1 MILKLENIFYQYNK
15 NAPYI
20 LNDMSY
26 EFEKGKLY
34 AIMGGSGSG
43 KTTLI
48 SIIAALDKPTSGK
61 IYFDG
66 TDISKISGDEYRAKK
81 VSIIFQQYNLLY
93 NYTAVDNITTI
104 LNISGYKGDYALRAD
119 ELLEEV
125 GIPKEKR
132 GYVVQNLSGGE
143 QQRVAIARAIASDSE
158 VMLADEPTGNLDK
171 ANGENVMGIFKNLL
185 SKYNKCVI
193 IVTHSDS
200 VAEYADCVLTIN
212 GGKINSLKFIKNKN
226 IY

>member
-1 MILKLENIFYQYNK
+1 MILKLENLFYKYNK

-20 LNDMSY
+20 LNDISY
-26 EFEKGKLY
+26 EFDKGKLY

-48 SIIAALDKPTSGK
+48 SIIANLDKPANGK

-66 TDISKISGDEYRAKK
+66 KDISKINGDDYRAKK
-81 VSIIFQQYNLLY
+81 VSIIFQSYNLLY
-93 NYTAVDNITTI
+93 NYTALDNIATI
-104 LNISGYKGDYALRAD
+104 LNISGYKGDYMKRAD

-143 QQRVAIARAIASDSE
+143 QQRIAIARAIASNSE
-158 VMLADEPTGNLDK
+158 IILADEPTGNLDK
-171 ANGENVMGIFKNLL
+171 TNGENVMQIFKNLMT
-185 SKYNKCVI
+185 KYNKCVI

-200 VAEYADCVLTIN
+200 VAEYADCVLNIN
-212 GGKINSLKFIKNKN
+212 GGKIV
-226 IY
+226 

>member
-1 MILKLENIFYQYNK
+1 MILKLENIFYKYSK

-26 EFEKGKLY
+26 EFDKGKLY

-48 SIIAALDKPTSGK
+48 SIIAKLDNPTDGK
-61 IYFDG
+61 IYYDG
-66 TDISKISGDEYRAKK
+66 KDISQISSDEYRAKK
-81 VSIIFQQYNLLY
+81 VSIIFQSYNLLY

-104 LNISGYKGDYALRAD
+104 LNVSDYKGDYNKRAN

-125 GIPKEKR
+125 GISEEKR
-132 GYVVQNLSGGE
+132 KYVVQNLSGGE
-143 QQRVAIARAIASDSE
+143 QQRVAIARAIASNSE
-158 VMLADEPTGNLDK
+158 IILADEPTGNLDK
-171 ANGENVMGIFKNLL
+171 TNGENVMQIFKNLM

-193 IVTHSDS
+193 IVTHSDFI
-200 VAEYADCVLTIN
+200 ADYADCVLN
-212 GGKINSLKFIKNKN
+212 IKDGR
-226 IY
+226 II

>member
-1 MILKLENIFYQYNK
+1 MILKLDNVFYKYGK

-20 LNDMSY
+20 LNDVSY

-48 SIIAALDKPTSGK
+48 SIIAALDKPTDGK
-61 IYFDG
+61 IYYDG
-66 TDISKISGDEYRAKK
+66 IDISKINGDEYRANQ
-81 VSIIFQQYNLLY
+81 VSIIFQSYNLLY

-104 LNISGYKGDYALRAD
+104 LNVSGYKGDYMQRAD

-132 GYVVQNLSGGE
+132 KYVVQNLSGGE
-143 QQRVAIARAIASDSE
+143 QQRVAIARAIASNSE
-158 VMLADEPTGNLDK
+158 VILADEPTGNLDK
-171 ANGENVMGIFKNLL
+171 ANGENVMNIFKNLML
-185 SKYNKCVI
+185 KYNKCVI
-193 IVTHSDS
+193 IVTHSDFI
-200 VAEYADCVLTIN
+200 AYYADCVLNIN
-212 GGKINSLKFIKNKN
+212 DGKII
-226 IY
+226 